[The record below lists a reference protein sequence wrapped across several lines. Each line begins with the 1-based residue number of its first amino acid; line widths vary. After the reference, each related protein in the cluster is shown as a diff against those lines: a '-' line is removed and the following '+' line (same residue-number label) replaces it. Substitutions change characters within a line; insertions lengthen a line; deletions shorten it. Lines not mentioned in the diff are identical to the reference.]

1 LQRQTET
8 ANISAL
14 PIGIPHN
21 FSDSRIVPL
30 DLSSRHRV
38 KSSKGL
44 EQGRLTRPI
53 DSDKAHNFSLRK
65 REVDAAQ
72 DLSRSTVNHQPIGG

>member
-1 LQRQTET
+1 LQSQTKT

-14 PIGIPHN
+14 PIGITHN

-30 DLSSRHRV
+30 DLAIRHRV
-38 KSSKGL
+38 KSSKRL

-72 DLSRSTVNHQPIGG
+72 DLARSTVNHQPIGG